1 MQLGETIPDFQA
13 LNDAGNTIKLS
24 DYVGKTVLLYFY
36 PKDNTAGCTTQA
48 QFFRDHIAEFSAANV
63 VVLGV
68 SRDSVK
74 SHGNFKTKHQLPFEL
89 IADTDETLCQLFEV
103 IKQKIM
109 YGKPVRGIERSSFLI
124 SPNRVLLKQWRKVN
138 VKKHGEELLAEL
150 LILGTQ

>member
-48 QFFRDHIAEFSAANV
+48 KFFRDHIAEFSAANV

>member
-1 MQLGETIPDFQA
+1 MQVGETIPDFQA
-13 LNDAGNTIKLS
+13 LNDVGNSIKLS
-24 DYVGKTVLLYFY
+24 DYAGKTVLLYFY

-74 SHGNFKTKHQLPFEL
+74 SHQNFKAKHQLPFEL
-89 IADTDETLCQLFEV
+89 LSDTDETLCQLFDV

-109 YGKPVRGIERSSFLI
+109 YGKSVCGIERSSFLI
-124 SPNRVLLKQWRKVN
+124 SPNRVILKQWRKVN
-138 VKKHGEELLAEL
+138 VKKHGEELLAEINQRL
-150 LILGTQ
+150 NN